1 MANEVVINVKAN
13 TEKAKGGLEGMRSA
27 MKKVGMA
34 ATVAGAA
41 IVGFGVASLKSFSE
55 AGDEVHKMALRTGF
69 STEALSELRVAAELS
84 GTSLGALETGVR
96 RMQMSITDA
105 SRGVKLSTD
114 AFDALGIS
122 VDSIQHLS
130 PEEQFNQMTLALAEI
145 EDVSLRTK
153 TAMDLFGR
161 AGTALLPMLAGG
173 EEGLNAMK
181 QKAHELGVVFDQEA
195 ANKAARLSDA
205 MGTMKG
211 SMSGVMMVVAEE
223 LAPVISSLAENIEVA
238 VSKVSKWADA
248 NPGLTKVIV
257 LVVGALGAFLAVLG
271 PLFIAISMITT
282 IAPVVGAAFTL
293 MMGPIGL
300 IIIAVVAL
308 AAAWATNFGNIRGIT
323 ESVVNAVIG
332 MINFMIRGI
341 NSIKIPDWVPGIGGK
356 SANLSE
362 IPMVDFTPDEWK
374 GNGAT
379 GSAVGETNQGTTEIN
394 NLGNMVD
401 ENSGRGTH
409 MVVDLAP
416 G

>member
-13 TEKAKGGLEGMRSA
+13 TEKAKGGLEGMRSS

-41 IVGFGVASLKSFSE
+41 IVGFGVASLKNFSE

-69 STEALSELRVAAELS
+69 STESLSELRVAAELS

-96 RMQMSITDA
+96 RMQMSIVDA
-105 SRGVKLSTD
+105 GEGVAIAKD
-114 AFDALGIS
+114 AFDKLGVS
-122 VDSIQHLS
+122 FEDVAGLS
-130 PEEQFNQMTLALAEI
+130 PEEQFNILTTALADLENQ
-145 EDVSLRTK
+145 EDKVSV
-153 TAMDLFGR
+153 AMDVFGR
-161 AGTALLPMLAGG
+161 AGTAMLPMLASGS
-173 EEGLNAMK
+173 EGLDAMK
-181 QKAHELGVVFDQEA
+181 KKAHDLGVVFDQEA

-211 SMSGVMMVVAEE
+211 SMSGVMMVIAEE
-223 LAPVISSLAENIEVA
+223 LAPVISGLAENIEVA

-248 NPGLTKVIV
+248 NPELTKVIV

-282 IAPVVGAAFTL
+282 IAPVVGAAMTIML
-293 MMGPIGL
+293 GPIGL

-356 SANLSE
+356 GANMSE

-374 GNGAT
+374 GGA
-379 GSAVGETNQGTTEIN
+379 SMSVPGETNQGTTEIN

-409 MVVDLAP
+409 MVFDLSP
-416 G
+416 GA